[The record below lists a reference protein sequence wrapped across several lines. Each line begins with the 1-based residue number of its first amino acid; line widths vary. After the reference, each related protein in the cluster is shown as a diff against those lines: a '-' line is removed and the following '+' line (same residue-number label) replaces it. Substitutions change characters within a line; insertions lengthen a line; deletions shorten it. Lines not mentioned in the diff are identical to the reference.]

1 MGKNKQPLPR
11 GITVREHS
19 AGQTINVSFTFRG
32 VRCREPLSGLPV
44 TPANIRYAERLRAE
58 IQGKIERGTFNYA
71 DHFPHSSKLKIF
83 GNATTSAS
91 VLQYLNDYLA
101 TCKKR
106 GLSPSTVRGY
116 EKCRNALRPLHDVH
130 VAELTPALVKNWLTR
145 GDTSTKT
152 ARNILSF
159 LRSAIDEAVTDGLLP
174 VNPVTLVSVGR
185 YKGTELA
192 SDISAREVDPF
203 TPDEVAAILGACRNE
218 QWENLFRFAFATG
231 MRSSELCALR
241 WQDLDLVHSRVMVSS
256 ASVVGVIKG
265 TKTRAGTRE
274 IELSTE
280 ALAAMANQKRFTF
293 LEGGFV
299 FHDPKTGTAWSG
311 ADAIR
316 KKAWVPTLKK
326 AGVRYRHPYQ
336 ARHTFATAHISR
348 GCNLFWLAKQ
358 MGHKGPEMLFR
369 HYGTYLSEYDG
380 GTTKAPNLSREMD
393 LQK

>member
-1 MGKNKQPLPR
+1 MGAAKLHR
-11 GITVREHS
+11 GITIRQHA
-19 AGQTINVSFTFRG
+19 AGKTINICFYFKG
-32 VRCREPLSGLPV
+32 VRCREPLSSLPV

-71 DHFPHSSKLKIF
+71 DHFPRSSKLKIF

-101 TCKKR
+101 TCQKR

-116 EKCRNALRPLHDVH
+116 EKCRNALRTLHDVH

-152 ARNILSF
+152 ARNVLSF

-203 TPDEVAAILGACRNE
+203 TPEEVSAILTASRNA

-241 WQDLDLVHSRVMVSS
+241 WRDLDLVHSRVMVSS

-274 IELSTE
+274 IELSAE
-280 ALAAMANQKRFTF
+280 ALAAIASQKRFTL
-293 LEGGFV
+293 LEGEFV
-299 FHDPKTGTAWSG
+299 FHDPKTGKAWSG
-311 ADAIR
+311 ADSIR
-316 KKAWVPTLKK
+316 KKAWLPTLKK

-336 ARHTFATAHISR
+336 TRHTYATKHISQ

-380 GTTKAPNLSREMD
+380 WTTKAPNLSREMD